1 MEKVKILKAVDII
14 NDSVSEYEGERPFL
28 STGDLNLSTIT
39 NLELHTF
46 SEKPS
51 RANQNVSSGDL
62 ILARMQGTVKV
73 KLINNED
80 ENIIVSTGFLVL
92 RPKINADSKYLFHLL
107 KSSNFQNDKD
117 KLCTGATQKAIN
129 NSNFEKLEIPL
140 PNLATQQRIAAILDQ
155 ADAIIQNNRA
165 IVQKYDALTQSLFLD
180 MFGDPV
186 KNEKGWEKR
195 KLNDFLEILVDV
207 GSNGGNDWVSAN
219 IKMKDEEDYALM
231 IRTINLNKNDFE
243 NNLKYVSEETYNL
256 FKKTK
261 VYGGEI
267 IMNKI
272 GSAGEF
278 WLMPY
283 LNRPVSLGL
292 NQLMMTFKNLD
303 KFYFYFYF
311 STNYGKKLINSK
323 LNGATTKSITKTAL
337 RDLDILYP
345 PMELQ
350 NQFAERVA
358 MIEAQKQQAQLELAK
373 SEELFQSLLQRAF
386 KGELS

>member
-1 MEKVKILKAVDII
+1 MEKVKILKAVDIV

-195 KLNDFLEILVDV
+195 KLNDFLEVLVDV

-231 IRTINLNKNDFE
+231 IRTVNLNKNDFE

-358 MIEAQKQQAQLELAK
+358 VIEAQKQQAQLELAK

-386 KGELS
+386 KGELN

>member
-350 NQFAERVA
+350 NLFAERVA

-386 KGELS
+386 NGELN

>member
-80 ENIIVSTGFLVL
+80 ENIIVSTGLLVL

-129 NSNFEKLEIPL
+129 NSNFENIEIPL
-140 PNLATQQRIAAILDQ
+140 PNLATQQRIATILDQ

-186 KNEKGWEKR
+186 KNEKGWEKNNCR
-195 KLNDFLEILVDV
+195 NILKVIGGGVFKSSDYVKNGIPLIRIGSVNKGYFDDRETVFIPETYIKTHKKYLVYPNDLLITLTGTVGKNDYGNVFKLGNDYEKYYLNQRVAKFEINETKIDSVFFEFYLKQNEIKKLLTSVSRGVRQANISNEDIYNLEIILP
-207 GSNGGNDWVSAN
+207 S
-219 IKMKDEEDYALM
+219 
-231 IRTINLNKNDFE
+231 INLQNK
-243 NNLKYVSEETYNL
+243 
-256 FKKTK
+256 
-261 VYGGEI
+261 
-267 IMNKI
+267 
-272 GSAGEF
+272 
-278 WLMPY
+278 
-283 LNRPVSLGL
+283 
-292 NQLMMTFKNLD
+292 
-303 KFYFYFYF
+303 
-311 STNYGKKLINSK
+311 
-323 LNGATTKSITKTAL
+323 
-337 RDLDILYP
+337 
-345 PMELQ
+345 
-350 NQFAERVA
+350 FAERVA

-373 SEELFQSLLQRAF
+373 SEELFASLLQRAF
-386 KGELS
+386 KGELN